1 MRFVAPVRLPPYGAA
16 RLAAQAFTPALPFCA
31 SFHRRLGEGVGRHA
45 GTCVEHVHR
54 RVRLRA
60 RSARL
65 ERSDRPGEARIVH
78 ELPVRN
84 HLRVPHPALTGAAGR
99 SLTPGLV
106 LRRHSAY
113 LSRVSE
119 TVDIDLSPSA
129 AARVAA
135 IAARQGKAP
144 ILRLAVEGG
153 GCAGFQYRFGLA
165 DEIAGDD
172 LAVARDGVTLV
183 VDEVSLDLVR
193 GSTVDFVESLGGAA
207 FQVTNPNAASGCG
220 CGTSFSV

>member
-1 MRFVAPVRLPPYGAA
+1 MRR
-16 RLAAQAFTPALPFCA
+16 C
-31 SFHRRLGEGVGRHA
+31 
-45 GTCVEHVHR
+45 
-54 RVRLRA
+54 
-60 RSARL
+60 
-65 ERSDRPGEARIVH
+65 
-78 ELPVRN
+78 
-84 HLRVPHPALTGAAGR
+84 
-99 SLTPGLV
+99 
-106 LRRHSAY
+106 SAY